1 MDDSNLTMAPSLN
14 PIQLA
19 WLQEIGLDR
28 HMLARWAVPQAPQA
42 PQSTQPAQP
51 VQQLSQAQQPPPEP
65 PVTAVLPGPKI
76 TEILQAPKKPA
87 LTPLLPSSDLPL
99 DLPAEWPA
107 LQAHAQ
113 VCQRCDLHINR
124 DSVVFGAGVVI
135 APELMIIGEAPG
147 ASDDQR
153 GLPFQGKPG
162 QLLQAMLSSI
172 QLSLPAGL
180 RKIKPSITDQD
191 ADPSAS
197 IYCTNVIKCR
207 PLGNTTPSAAE
218 IAACT
223 PYLLAQIEFL
233 QPKRILTLGHLAA
246 QVLLQV
252 DSTLPKLRGQVHQ
265 WRSPS
270 GRTIPL
276 VASWHP
282 ATLLLH
288 PQHKADVW
296 YDLNLIHNL
305 PD

>member
-1 MDDSNLTMAPSLN
+1 MDDSNLTAAPSLN
-14 PIQLA
+14 RIQLA

-28 HMLARWAVPQAPQA
+28 HMLGRWAVPLDSQV
-42 PQSTQPAQP
+42 SQP
-51 VQQLSQAQQPPPEP
+51 VQYLSQALQTSSES
-65 PVTAVLPGPKI
+65 PVTAVVPVPKPAGL
-76 TEILQAPKKPA
+76 LQVPKKAA
-87 LTPLLPSSDLPL
+87 LTPLQPSLDVLPDLPTK
-99 DLPAEWPA
+99 WST

-113 VCQRCDLHINR
+113 VCQRCDLHIKR
-124 DSVVFGAGVVI
+124 DSVVFGAGVVT

-172 QLSLPAGL
+172 QLSLPDSL
-180 RKIKPSITDQD
+180 RNLDPSITDQD
-191 ADPSAS
+191 TDQSTDPSSS
-197 IYCTNVIKCR
+197 IYCTNIIKCR

-252 DSTLPKLRGQVHQ
+252 DSALPKLRGQVHQ